1 MALLT
6 DVLVA
11 SPSEAEAICRDA
23 RHFENWPCWEA
34 KRFDNLIFADLL
46 RALGAEADAVSLAGL
61 DRLIYGDLDR
71 LIYGDED
78 GPWIFHLPD
87 VIPETLS
94 TLEDD
99 QILDLAGRWL
109 QGDDLF
115 ERWLPGKKPAGFEEA
130 VVGSVVV
137 ALKDLRT
144 LSKQALAANT
154 SLLLWMSL

>member
-46 RALGAEADAVSLAGL
+46 RALGAEADAVSLAGV
-61 DRLIYGDLDR
+61 DR

-87 VIPETLS
+87 VIPEMLS

-109 QGDDLF
+109 QGENAGYDLF
-115 ERWLPGKKPAGFEEA
+115 ERWLPGKKPAGFQEA

>member
-46 RALGAEADAVSLAGL
+46 RALGAEADAVSLAGV
-61 DRLIYGDLDR
+61 DR

-99 QILDLAGRWL
+99 QILW
-109 QGDDLF
+109 
-115 ERWLPGKKPAGFEEA
+115 PGAGFRARMQATTYSSVASREEA
-130 VVGSVVV
+130 SR
-137 ALKDLRT
+137 L
-144 LSKQALAANT
+144 
-154 SLLLWMSL
+154 